1 MSLFFLLPSAGP
13 ATLTLTDATISHV
26 TGSPAAVALL
36 TINTDGTVD
45 KTEGV
50 TVTQLNPTTDWI
62 IPIEKAFG
70 ASYEVKW
77 DLISGTS
84 PNTKTTWPDEATYVD
99 ISTVRTIGHTLGT
112 TATVGC
118 VLRISIRRTGTTTVV
133 DTADFTLNA
142 QVT

>member
-1 MSLFFLLPSAGP
+1 MSLFFLLPSAGV
-13 ATLTLTDATISHV
+13 ATVTLTDATISHV
-26 TGSPAAVALL
+26 TAAPAAVALV

-62 IPIEKAFG
+62 IPNEKA
-70 ASYEVKW
+70 SSQYEVKW
-77 DLISGTS
+77 DVISGTT

-118 VLRISIRRTGTTTVV
+118 VLRISIRRNGGAVI